1 MYNLEDGLKHVCTYR
16 VGSQD
21 TTGDGYI
28 RPERLIAL
36 LQETGDSHLRTF
48 GKDYMTMHDVEHLAF
63 VITRMTVEFLDDIR
77 VYDELRIRTWFDKAK
92 SVNFPRCFDA
102 FVGDKLVLR
111 AYSNWGLIDLDKN
124 RFVKF
129 QDFVY
134 SEGPF
139 EPLIELSIP
148 ERFKIPADVELTYNH
163 CFTVRFS
170 MTDANKHMNN
180 VMYIDPMW
188 DSIPGV
194 ENFLIESLSVRY
206 IHETLRGE
214 EMMVYRS
221 DIILEDEDKVIY
233 FRLVS
238 NDVVRAEGRWVVVE
252 K

>member
-1 MYNLEDGLKHVCTYR
+1 MYNLEDGLKHICTYR

-48 GKDYMTMHDVEHLAF
+48 GKDYMTMHNEEHLAF
-63 VITRMTVEFLDDIR
+63 VITRMTIEFLGDIR
-77 VYDELRIRTWFDKAK
+77 IYDEIKIRTWFDKAK

-134 SEGPF
+134 SKGPF
-139 EPLIELSIP
+139 EPLLELGIP
-148 ERFKIPADVELTYNH
+148 ERFKIPSDVELVYDH
-163 CFTVRFS
+163 SFAVRFS
-170 MTDANKHMNN
+170 MTDANRHMNN
-180 VMYIDPMW
+180 VMYVDPMW
-188 DSIPGV
+188 DAIPNIENLIVEAISI
-194 ENFLIESLSVRY
+194 RY
-206 IHETLRGE
+206 IHETLCGE
-214 EMMVYRS
+214 EMNVYRS
-221 DIILEDEDKVIY
+221 DIIEENGDKVIY
-233 FRLVS
+233 FRLIS
-238 NDVVRAEGRWVVVE
+238 NDVIRAEGRWIVAD